1 MRVWVGWSSLRSA
14 REIRQGPNSEDNSL
28 TLLDSN
34 AAITEGRACSVAI
47 FFDFEQVSL
56 DHMSPA
62 YFDFV
67 NFDGTSTLNYM
78 YCAFSYLLGIV

>member
-1 MRVWVGWSSLRSA
+1 MRVWAGRSSLRSA
-14 REIRQGPNSEDNSL
+14 RKIRQGSNSEDNSL
-28 TLLDSN
+28 TLLDSD
-34 AAITEGRACSVAI
+34 AAITEGRACCIGI
-47 FFDFEQVSL
+47 FVDFEQVSL
-56 DHMSPA
+56 AHMSPA